1 MKSTMDLENRYYELE
16 EAISYAESSIE
27 NLKGVPNCG
36 DLVQTME
43 SVLADMQT
51 MLAVLGDKLDAA
63 EAAER
68 AFANREYERAVL

>member
-1 MKSTMDLENRYYELE
+1 MDLENHYYELE

-36 DLVQTME
+36 DLVQAMG

-68 AFANREYERAVL
+68 AYANREYERAVL